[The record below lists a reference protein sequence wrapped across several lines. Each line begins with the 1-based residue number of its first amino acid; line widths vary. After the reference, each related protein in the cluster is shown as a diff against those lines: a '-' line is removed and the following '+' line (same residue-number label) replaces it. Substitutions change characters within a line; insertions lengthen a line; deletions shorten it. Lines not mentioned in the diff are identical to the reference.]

1 MAQTTVFA
9 YHAPPSSKC
18 SCPSRSR
25 IGSSRRSLS
34 RGSSLHKTRHTLF
47 WGAFP
52 MLVPSL
58 SWQMIR
64 LIQKWLKQACF
75 APSMQMMWTN
85 TCGIIMRRQRRR
97 QQQYGQPRAHTHT
110 HTHTHYTALTLAHT
124 HCERH
129 SAEQPDIG
137 NPGRPCPQD
146 LQLPERI
153 ERLGL
158 ERDAELRRESLPQH
172 AKGEHQLEDVEAPAE
187 NAPFFAFSAFPMFV
201 PSLSWQNDRSSTL
214 QKGVFVPHQVMP
226 NG

>member
-47 WGAFP
+47 LGCLP
-52 MLVPSL
+52 Y
-58 SWQMIR
+58 
-64 LIQKWLKQACF
+64 ACPEPVLANDPVDTKMAQTGVF
-75 APSMQMMWTN
+75 RTIHADDVDKHLWHQDHHAAAAAAAAAVWSAA
-85 TCGIIMRRQRRR
+85 G
-97 QQQYGQPRAHTHT
+97 THT

-201 PSLSWQNDRSSTL
+201 PSLSW
-214 QKGVFVPHQVMP
+214 
-226 NG
+226 

>member
-124 HCERH
+124 LCERH

-158 ERDAELRRESLPQH
+158 AP
-172 AKGEHQLEDVEAPAE
+172 KGCGAPAGE
-187 NAPFFAFSAFPMFV
+187 SPSARKRRAPAG
-201 PSLSWQNDRSSTL
+201 RR
-214 QKGVFVPHQVMP
+214 
-226 NG
+226 